1 MNHPA
6 ETPPSSLFSRLRN
19 GLRRA
24 ALHFTPG
31 ARVDENALEELE
43 TQLLMAD
50 VGVEACRDLL
60 ARLRAR
66 IKAGRVSDT
75 AALREGL
82 RDDIRELLEPVAK
95 PLLLTGDTKPFVI
108 LMVGVNGAGKT
119 TTIGKLAQ
127 KLRAGNHNVMLAAGD
142 TFRAAAIEQLQ
153 TWGARHGVPVITQ
166 GSGADP
172 AAVAHD
178 AHIAARSRG
187 CDVLIV
193 DTAGRLHTQSGLM
206 EELRKIRRVLARLD
220 ENAPQ
225 ECLLVIDAGTGQ
237 NALKQI
243 EQFNAA
249 INVTGLVI
257 TKLDGTAKG
266 GIVIAAARRFGIPIR
281 FLGVGEKTEDLQ
293 PFDAGA
299 FASALVGMDIAS

>member
-1 MNHPA
+1 MNQ
-6 ETPPSSLFSRLRN
+6 TTTTSTSLFGRLRH

-24 ALHFTPG
+24 ALRLAPG
-31 ARVDENALEELE
+31 ARIDEALLEELE

-50 VGVEACRDLL
+50 VGMDATRELM
-60 ARLRAR
+60 ARLRQR
-66 IKAGRVSDT
+66 IKSDNLVDT
-75 AALREGL
+75 AALKAAL
-82 RDDIRELLEPVAK
+82 CADIRDLLQPVAQS
-95 PLLLTGDTKPFVI
+95 LQLESETLPFVI

-119 TTIGKLAQ
+119 TTIGKLSQ
-127 KLRAGNHNVMLAAGD
+127 RFQRQGNKVLLAAGD
-142 TFRAAAIEQLQ
+142 TFRAAAVEQLQ
-153 TWGARHGVPVITQ
+153 TWGARHGTPVIAQ
-166 GSGADP
+166 APGADP

-206 EELRKIRRVLARLD
+206 EELRKIRRVLSRLD

-249 INVTGLVI
+249 VNVTGLVI

-281 FLGVGEKTEDLQ
+281 FIGVGEQAEDLQ

-299 FASALVGMDIAS
+299 FAAALVGEDPAS